1 MHACITEPTPNV
13 VLLQAIASK
22 NIKLVNCIISDGID
36 IFQLSGSEHKTA
48 LMQAIM
54 SESLPI
60 IDILIRN
67 GEKAGRFYGLNK
79 MTAYHYA
86 VQEEKW
92 AALAHLV
99 RLEGYPAARA
109 GFHTPLELAKY
120 MAYWRCVSRC
130 FYSGMV
136 ARALATHSKSLP
148 LSTHAKSLGQE
159 ARIM

>member
-1 MHACITEPTPNV
+1 
-13 VLLQAIASK
+13 
-22 NIKLVNCIISDGID
+22 
-36 IFQLSGSEHKTA
+36 
-48 LMQAIM
+48 MQAIM

-67 GEKAGRFYGLNK
+67 GEKARRCYGSNK

-92 AALAHLV
+92 ASLAQLI

-120 MAYWRCVSRC
+120 MAYWRCVSILEEELKNPG
-130 FYSGMV
+130 FWQ
-136 ARALATHSKSLP
+136 
-148 LSTHAKSLGQE
+148 LSENAVYCESHKRLGRLRKPAKGSEEMEMLE
-159 ARIM
+159 RKWENDRIQYENLNVGPE